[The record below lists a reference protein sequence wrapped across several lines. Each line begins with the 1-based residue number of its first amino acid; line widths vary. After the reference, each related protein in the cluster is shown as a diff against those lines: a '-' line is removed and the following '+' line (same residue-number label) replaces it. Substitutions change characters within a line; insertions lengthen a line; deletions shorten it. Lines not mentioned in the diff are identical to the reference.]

1 MSKNMEKNPIK
12 SIFNQILKLMDILNN
27 KIKEQENFLES
38 EMKHNAE
45 KFTSE
50 VNSIEFNIKDE
61 TSSFDKSLKSLI
73 NEKMRQIENKARS
86 ISKRVH
92 SLTAND
98 RKY

>member
-38 EMKHNAE
+38 EMKQNAE

-50 VNSIEFNIKDE
+50 ANLIEFNKKEE

-73 NEKMRQIENKARS
+73 KRKNETNRE
-86 ISKRVH
+86 
-92 SLTAND
+92 
-98 RKY
+98 

>member
-1 MSKNMEKNPIK
+1 M
-12 SIFNQILKLMDILNN
+12 LK
-27 KIKEQENFLES
+27 Q
-38 EMKHNAE
+38 NAE

-92 SLTAND
+92 SLTKQMIENID
-98 RKY
+98 NILYKVFSIRL